1 MRVDG
6 KHCFLSEDD
15 VILEEILRA
24 VAELNDDERQL
35 VREYIDQVPEKASL
49 LTPKER
55 TQRLNAALDAM
66 GDGLSQA
73 QLDEMTA
80 AMTEEYIEAWD
91 ESVWTQ

>member
-1 MRVDG
+1 MI
-6 KHCFLSEDD
+6 F
-15 VILEEILRA
+15 EEILRA
-24 VAELNDDERQL
+24 TTKLNDEERQML
-35 VREYIDQVPEKASL
+35 RQHIDQIPEKASQL
-49 LTPKER
+49 PPKER

-66 GDGLSQA
+66 GDGLSQV